1 MAAIRRDRK
10 TDSCKSSLWSWLDCG
25 TDVDIKCIYIPDG
38 LNATTLKKE
47 FCNHN
52 YKWSFEPNNQD
63 SKKTPKKLS
72 LIDK

>member
-1 MAAIRRDRK
+1 ME
-10 TDSCKSSLWSWLDCG
+10 CG
-25 TDVDIKCIYIPDG
+25 NDVDIKCIYILDG

-52 YKWSFEPNNQD
+52 YRWSIGPNNQD